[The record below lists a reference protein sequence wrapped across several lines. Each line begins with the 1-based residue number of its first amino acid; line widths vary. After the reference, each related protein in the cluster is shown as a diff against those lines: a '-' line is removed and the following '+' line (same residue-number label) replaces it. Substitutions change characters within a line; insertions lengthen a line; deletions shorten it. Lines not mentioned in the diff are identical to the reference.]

1 MYSPERL
8 VRIHSILMRLH
19 YGVYISLA
27 AVLSGALAGS
37 GCDRRPAKRTYHEIV
52 QSAPQPQARPMI
64 PAFGEARPPEA
75 RSAKGDQG
83 RPMTGELDMSSIP
96 NDDVHA
102 FLRNGQGTAAIPDDD
117 IHASLSKGQGE
128 ASGAMPAFGEARP
141 EPDGSGRPMM
151 AVRLPMGGAVDQQ
164 TQKMLEASVARPPLS
179 WATPEGW
186 RELPGSGMR
195 LATFRSADT
204 GDPVECALISLAGD
218 AGGLESN
225 AARWM
230 QQVNIA
236 VPDAPAMEKFLAAQK
251 KIKTPDGFDA
261 TVLDLTQLQS
271 QDDLESPSMAAAI
284 IVLPD
289 MTVFVKMTGTRGAV
303 LKNRDQFEALCESL
317 KLN

>member
-1 MYSPERL
+1 
-8 VRIHSILMRLH
+8 MRLH
-19 YGVYISLA
+19 YGVYIFLA
-27 AVLSGALAGS
+27 VVLSGALAGS
-37 GCDRRPAKRTYHEIV
+37 GCDRRSGKRTYHEIV
-52 QSAPQPQARPMI
+52 QSAPQPQAR
-64 PAFGEARPPEA
+64 
-75 RSAKGDQG
+75 SAKGDQG
-83 RPMTGELDMSSIP
+83 RPVSGELDMSSIP

-117 IHASLSKGQGE
+117 IHASLRKGQGE
-128 ASGAMPAFGEARP
+128 ASGAM
-141 EPDGSGRPMM
+141 PMM

-186 RELPGSGMR
+186 QESPGSGMR

-218 AGGLESN
+218 AGGVESN

-284 IVLPD
+284 ITLPD

>member
-1 MYSPERL
+1 
-8 VRIHSILMRLH
+8 MRLH
-19 YGVYISLA
+19 YGVYIFLA
-27 AVLSGALAGS
+27 VVLSGALAGS
-37 GCDRRPAKRTYHEIV
+37 GCDRRSGKRTYHEIV
-52 QSAPQPQARPMI
+52 QSVPSQPSHPAMPM
-64 PAFGEARPPEA
+64 
-75 RSAKGDQG
+75 S
-83 RPMTGELDMSSIP
+83 GELDTS
-96 NDDVHA
+96 
-102 FLRNGQGTAAIPDDD
+102 AIPDDD
-117 IHASLSKGQGE
+117 IHAFLREGQG
-128 ASGAMPAFGEARP
+128 GMPGPMAMTG
-141 EPDGSGRPMM
+141 
-151 AVRLPMGGAVDQQ
+151 VVDPQ

-186 RELPGSGMR
+186 QESPGSCMR

-218 AGGLESN
+218 AGGVESN

-236 VPDAPAMEKFLAAQK
+236 VPDVPAMEKFLAAQK

-303 LKNRDQFEALCESL
+303 LKNRDQFETLCESL

>member
-1 MYSPERL
+1 
-8 VRIHSILMRLH
+8 MRLH

-52 QSAPQPQARPMI
+52 QSAPAQPARPMI
-64 PAFGEARPPEA
+64 PAFGEAR
-75 RSAKGDQG
+75 QG
-83 RPMTGELDMSSIP
+83 RPVSGELDMSSIP

-141 EPDGSGRPMM
+141 PEARSAKGDQGRPMM

-251 KIKTPDGFDA
+251 KIKTTDGFDA
-261 TVLDLTQLQS
+261 TILDLAQLQS
-271 QDDLESPSMAAAI
+271 QDDLESPSMAATI
-284 IVLPD
+284 ITLPE

-303 LKNRDQFEALCESL
+303 LKNRDQFETLCESL

>member
-1 MYSPERL
+1 
-8 VRIHSILMRLH
+8 MRLH
-19 YGVYISLA
+19 YGVYIFLA
-27 AVLSGALAGS
+27 VVLSGALAGS
-37 GCDRRPAKRTYHEIV
+37 GCDRRSGKRTYHEIV

-64 PAFGEARPPEA
+64 PV
-75 RSAKGDQG
+75 S
-83 RPMTGELDMSSIP
+83 GELDMSSIP

-102 FLRNGQGTAAIPDDD
+102 FLRNGQVASGIPDDD
-117 IHASLSKGQGE
+117 IHTSLSKGQGE
-128 ASGAMPAFGEARP
+128 ASGAMP
-141 EPDGSGRPMM
+141 MM
-151 AVRLPMGGAVDQQ
+151 AVRLPMGGVVDQQ

-186 RELPGSGMR
+186 QESPGSGMR

-218 AGGLESN
+218 AGGVESN

-236 VPDAPAMEKFLAAQK
+236 VPDVPAMEKFLAAQK
-251 KIKTPDGFDA
+251 KIKTRDGFDA
-261 TVLDLTQLQS
+261 TILDLTQLQS
-271 QDDLESPSMAAAI
+271 QDDLESPSMAATI
-284 IVLPD
+284 ITLPD
-289 MTVFVKMTGTRGAV
+289 MTVFVKMTGARGAV

>member
-1 MYSPERL
+1 
-8 VRIHSILMRLH
+8 MRLH

-52 QSAPQPQARPMI
+52 QSAPAQPARPMI
-64 PAFGEARPPEA
+64 PAFGEAR
-75 RSAKGDQG
+75 QG
-83 RPMTGELDMSSIP
+83 RPVSGELDMSSIP

-141 EPDGSGRPMM
+141 PEARSAKGDQGRPMM

-236 VPDAPAMEKFLAAQK
+236 VPDARNP
-251 KIKTPDGFDA
+251 KTTLKARRWRRP
-261 TVLDLTQLQS
+261 L
-271 QDDLESPSMAAAI
+271 SPC
-284 IVLPD
+284 
-289 MTVFVKMTGTRGAV
+289 R
-303 LKNRDQFEALCESL
+303 R
-317 KLN
+317 